1 MPIFVVDTNRTELFG
16 AALPTPNP
24 HTMAA
29 YATHIYE
36 GCEFGCAYCSGWSQ
50 PRPLNESVRL
60 VAEIAHKAHTELASM
75 PRQHVVGLTEISDPY
90 QPAEQQYRRTRAV
103 LRVLAEYAQPVTI
116 MTKSQHVLD
125 DAELLV
131 HIAQRSFAMVIVS
144 VVSHVVAVQQRLE
157 DRCESTMARLD
168 TVYQLKKLG
177 IPVGVALQPLIPY
190 LNDTDY
196 AITQLLGLIAMSGA
210 DFVYWD
216 YLVMP
221 NQRHRTRIADTMTR
235 VSEYPPAFLRDI
247 YRDRAQIDATYRQE
261 RDAFIVQ
268 QCDMLHLPLAL
279 PPARYA
285 SRVDARQALQICL
298 LQLAYR
304 DRMLSRG
311 VLAAHGAQ
319 LAAQVANSDVD
330 GQTFASY
337 AHYSTIHPLLVQAGL
352 VADNTRMV

>member
-1 MPIFVVDTNRTELFG
+1 M
-16 AALPTPNP
+16 
-24 HTMAA
+24 
-29 YATHIYE
+29 
-36 GCEFGCAYCSGWSQ
+36 
-50 PRPLNESVRL
+50 
-60 VAEIAHKAHTELASM
+60 IA
-75 PRQHVVGLTEISDPY
+75 V
-90 QPAEQQYRRTRAV
+90 
-103 LRVLAEYAQPVTI
+103 
-116 MTKSQHVLD
+116 
-125 DAELLV
+125 
-131 HIAQRSFAMVIVS
+131 
-144 VVSHVVAVQQRLE
+144 
-157 DRCESTMARLD
+157 
-168 TVYQLKKLG
+168 
-177 IPVGVALQPLIPY
+177 
-190 LNDTDY
+190 
-196 AITQLLGLIAMSGA
+196 SGA

-247 YRDRAQIDATYRQE
+247 YRDRAHIDAAYRQE

-311 VLAAHGAQ
+311 VLAAHGTQ

-330 GQTFASY
+330 GQTFVSY